1 MAVPKAPTS
10 GIREVHVSVKKS
22 RDYQAVEVSAVAA
35 LEPGADEGAALAKI
49 DELYALLAEDVEGR
63 IVQLTGTPQPVP
75 ARSDQE
81 QAVSLLQAMSDDAPP
96 PPSDDDA
103 PPFYDDEAWAARA
116 AQAAPS
122 PVADGVAGSF
132 LMAKKPDKAKGP
144 KEFRYLPVT
153 VVSKRELEDQSKNLA
168 VERGFALDQLIAF
181 DNRDRLDKPGWG
193 ACVVKA
199 RRGSDLAG
207 KLGDRDT
214 VGYTAWNAEGKLVLD
229 VWAKL

>member
-1 MAVPKAPTS
+1 MAVPKAPTV
-10 GIREVHVSVKKS
+10 GIREVHVSVKRS

-49 DELYALLAEDVEGR
+49 DELYALLAEDAEGR
-63 IVQLTGTPQPVP
+63 ISELTLPKAAGTQ
-75 ARSDQE
+75 DQ
-81 QAVSLLQAMSDDAPP
+81 AIAMLQQMSEVPP
-96 PPSDDDA
+96 PPTDDDA
-103 PPFYDDEAWAARA
+103 PPFYDDEAWAAK
-116 AQAAPS
+116 AQAAAPAQS
-122 PVADGVAGSF
+122 QF

-144 KEFRYLPVT
+144 KEFRYLPST
-153 VVSKRELEDQSKNLA
+153 VMSKRELEDAAKDLA
-168 VERGFALDQLIAF
+168 VQRGFPLDQVIAF

-199 RRGSDLAG
+199 RRGSDLAE

-214 VGYTAWNAEGKLVLD
+214 VGYAAWNVEGKLVLD

>member
-1 MAVPKAPTS
+1 MAVPKAPTV
-10 GIREVHVSVKKS
+10 GIREVHVSVKRS

-49 DELYALLAEDVEGR
+49 DELYALLSEDAEAR
-63 IVQLTGTPQPVP
+63 ISELTLPKAANTT
-75 ARSDQE
+75 D
-81 QAVSLLQAMSDDAPP
+81 QAVSLLQAMTDDPP

-103 PPFYDDEAWAARA
+103 PPFYDNESWAAIA
-116 AQAAPS
+116 SKASDSQ
-122 PVADGVAGSF
+122 F

-144 KEFRYLPVT
+144 KEFRYLPAT
-153 VVSKRELEDQSKNLA
+153 VMSKRELEDASKQLA
-168 VERGFALDQLIAF
+168 AERGFPLDQVIAF
-181 DNRDRLDKPGWG
+181 DNRDRMDKPAWG

-199 RRGSDLAG
+199 RRGSELAE

-214 VGYTAWNAEGKLVLD
+214 VGYTAWNVEGKLVLD

>member
-1 MAVPKAPTS
+1 MSVPKAPS
-10 GIREVHVSVKKS
+10 AGVKEVHVSVKRS

-49 DELYALLAEDVEGR
+49 EELYGLLAEDAETR
-63 IVQLTGTPQPVP
+63 IGLLTLPKAKGTQ
-75 ARSDQE
+75 D
-81 QAVSLLQAMSDDAPP
+81 QAVAMLQQMSDDAPP

-103 PPFYDDEAWAARA
+103 PPFYDDEAWAARQAKQPQEA
-116 AQAAPS
+116 AGQQ
-122 PVADGVAGSF
+122 F

-144 KEFRYLPVT
+144 KQFRYLSQDDM
-153 VVSKRELEDQSKNLA
+153 SKRELEDASKDLA
-168 VERGFALDQLIAF
+168 VQRGFPLDQLIAF

-199 RRGSDLAG
+199 RRGSDLAD

>member
-1 MAVPKAPTS
+1 MAVPKAPTV
-10 GIREVHVSVKKS
+10 GIREVHVSVKRS

-49 DELYALLAEDVEGR
+49 DELYALLAEDAEGR
-63 IVQLTGTPQPVP
+63 IGELTLPKAAGTQ
-75 ARSDQE
+75 DQ
-81 QAVSLLQAMSDDAPP
+81 AIAMLQQMTGDAP

-103 PPFYDDEAWAARA
+103 PPFYDNEGWATI
-116 AQAAPS
+116 
-122 PVADGVAGSF
+122 AGKASDSQF

-144 KEFRYLPVT
+144 KEFRYLPST
-153 VVSKRELEDQSKNLA
+153 VMSKRELEDASKQLA
-168 VERGFALDQLIAF
+168 VERGFPLDQVIAF

-199 RRGSDLAG
+199 RRGSDLAE

-214 VGYTAWNAEGKLVLD
+214 VGYAAWNVEGKLVLD

>member
-1 MAVPKAPTS
+1 MTVPKAPS
-10 GIREVHVSVKKS
+10 AGVKEVHVSVKRS

-49 DELYALLAEDVEGR
+49 DELYALLAEDAETRIGLLTLPKAEGT
-63 IVQLTGTPQPVP
+63 Q
-75 ARSDQE
+75 DQ
-81 QAVSLLQAMSDDAPP
+81 AIAMLQQMSDDVP

-103 PPFYDDEAWAARA
+103 PPFYDNEAWEAKKEAEKP
-116 AQAAPS
+116 AQQ
-122 PVADGVAGSF
+122 F
-132 LMAKKPDKAKGP
+132 LMAKKPEKARGP
-144 KEFRYLPVT
+144 KQFRYLST
-153 VVSKRELEDQSKNLA
+153 DDMSKRELEDASKDLA
-168 VERGFALDQLIAF
+168 VQRGFPLDELIAF

-199 RRGSDLAG
+199 RRGSDLAE

-214 VGYTAWNAEGKLVLD
+214 VGYTAWNADGKLVLD

>member
-1 MAVPKAPTS
+1 MSVPQAPTP
-10 GIREVHVSVKKS
+10 GIKEVHVSVKRS
-22 RDYQAVEVSAVAA
+22 RDYQAVEVSMVSA
-35 LEPGADEGAALAKI
+35 LEPGAGEGDALAQIDAMYRLLSEDAEAKI
-49 DELYALLAEDVEGR
+49 SELTLPAAK
-63 IVQLTGTPQPVP
+63 GT
-75 ARSDQE
+75 SDQ
-81 QAVSLLQAMSDDAPP
+81 AIAMLQQMTDNAP

-103 PPFYDDEAWAARA
+103 PPFYDNEAWGAKAVA
-116 AQAAPS
+116 PAVNAQ
-122 PVADGVAGSF
+122 F

-144 KEFRYLPVT
+144 KEFRYLPST
-153 VVSKRELEDQSKNLA
+153 VMSKRELEDASKQLA
-168 VERGFALDQLIAF
+168 AERGFPLDQVIAF

-199 RRGSDLAG
+199 RRGSDLAE

>member
-1 MAVPKAPTS
+1 MAVPKAPTV
-10 GIREVHVSVKKS
+10 GIREVHVSVKRS

-49 DELYALLAEDVEGR
+49 DGLYALLSEDAEAR
-63 IVQLTGTPQPVP
+63 ISELTLPKAANTT
-75 ARSDQE
+75 D
-81 QAVSLLQAMSDDAPP
+81 QAVSLLQAMADVPP

-103 PPFYDDEAWAARA
+103 PPFHASESWAAIA
-116 AQAAPS
+116 SKASDSQ
-122 PVADGVAGSF
+122 F

-144 KEFRYLPVT
+144 KEFRYLPTT
-153 VVSKRELEDQSKNLA
+153 VMSKRELEDASKQLA
-168 VERGFALDQLIAF
+168 AERGFPLDQVIAF

-199 RRGSDLAG
+199 RRGSELAE

-214 VGYTAWNAEGKLVLD
+214 VGYTAHNVEGKLVLD

>member
-1 MAVPKAPTS
+1 MAVPKAPTT
-10 GIREVHVSVKKS
+10 GIREVHVSVKRS

-49 DELYALLAEDVEGR
+49 DELYALLAEDAEAR
-63 IVQLTGTPQPVP
+63 ISELTLPKAANTTDR
-75 ARSDQE
+75 AI
-81 QAVSLLQAMSDDAPP
+81 SLLQAMTDDAP

-103 PPFYDDEAWAARA
+103 PPFYDNEAWAAKA
-116 AQAAPS
+116 VAPAVES
-122 PVADGVAGSF
+122 QF

-144 KEFRYLPVT
+144 KEFRYLPTT
-153 VVSKRELEDQSKNLA
+153 VMSKRELEDASKQLA
-168 VERGFALDQLIAF
+168 AERGFAADQVIAF
-181 DNRDRLDKPGWG
+181 DNRDRMDKPAWG

-199 RRGSDLAG
+199 RRGSDLAE

-214 VGYTAWNAEGKLVLD
+214 VGYTAWNVEGKLVLD

>member
-1 MAVPKAPTS
+1 MSVPKAPS
-10 GIREVHVSVKKS
+10 AGVKEVHVSVKRS

-49 DELYALLAEDVEGR
+49 DELYALLAEDADTRIGLLTLPKAEGT
-63 IVQLTGTPQPVP
+63 Q
-75 ARSDQE
+75 DQ
-81 QAVSLLQAMSDDAPP
+81 AIAMLQQMSDDVP

-103 PPFYDDEAWAARA
+103 PPFYDNEAWEAKKQAEA
-116 AQAAPS
+116 PAQQ
-122 PVADGVAGSF
+122 F

-144 KEFRYLPVT
+144 KQFRYLSEDDM
-153 VVSKRELEDQSKNLA
+153 SKRELEDASKDLA
-168 VERGFALDQLIAF
+168 VQRGFPLDQLIAF

-199 RRGSDLAG
+199 RRGSDLAE

>member
-1 MAVPKAPTS
+1 MAVPKAPTV
-10 GIREVHVSVKKS
+10 GIREVHVSVKRS

-49 DELYALLAEDVEGR
+49 DELYALLAEDAEGR
-63 IVQLTGTPQPVP
+63 IAELTLPKAAGAQ
-75 ARSDQE
+75 DQ
-81 QAVSLLQAMSDDAPP
+81 AIAMLQQMTDVP

-103 PPFYDDEAWAARA
+103 PEFYDNEAWAAKTV
-116 AQAAPS
+116 APAVES
-122 PVADGVAGSF
+122 RF

-144 KEFRYLPVT
+144 KEFRYLPST
-153 VVSKRELEDQSKNLA
+153 VMSKRELEDASKALA
-168 VERGFALDQLIAF
+168 AERGFPADQVIAF

-199 RRGSDLAG
+199 RRGSDLAE

>member
-1 MAVPKAPTS
+1 MAVPKAPTV
-10 GIREVHVSVKKS
+10 GIREVHVSVKRS

-49 DELYALLAEDVEGR
+49 DELYALLAEDAEGR
-63 IVQLTGTPQPVP
+63 IGELTLPKAAGTQ
-75 ARSDQE
+75 DQ
-81 QAVSLLQAMSDDAPP
+81 AIAMLQQMTDVP

-103 PPFYDDEAWAARA
+103 PEFYDNEAWAAKTV
-116 AQAAPS
+116 APAVES
-122 PVADGVAGSF
+122 RF

-144 KEFRYLPVT
+144 KEFRYLPST
-153 VVSKRELEDQSKNLA
+153 VMSKRELEDASKALA
-168 VERGFALDQLIAF
+168 AERGFPADQVIAF

-199 RRGSDLAG
+199 RRGSDLAE

>member
-1 MAVPKAPTS
+1 MAVPKAPVP
-10 GIREVHVSVKKS
+10 GITEIHVSVKRS
-22 RDYQAVEVSAVAA
+22 RDYQAVEVSAVET
-35 LEPGADEGAALAKI
+35 LEPGADEGTALGRI
-49 DELYALLAEDVEGR
+49 DYLYALLAEDAEAR
-63 IVQLTGTPQPVP
+63 IAQLTGAPQQ
-75 ARSDQE
+75 SKSEQE
-81 QAVSLLQAMSDDAPP
+81 QALNLLQAMTQDAPTP
-96 PPSDDDA
+96 TDDDA

-116 AQAAPS
+116 PQAAPS
-122 PVADGVAGSF
+122 AAPAPGNF

-144 KEFRYLPVT
+144 KEFRYLPAT
-153 VVSKRELEDQSKNLA
+153 VMSKRELEDASKALA
-168 VERGFALDQLIAF
+168 AERGFAADQLIAF

-199 RRGSDLAG
+199 RRGSDLAE

>member
-1 MAVPKAPTS
+1 MAVPKAPTV
-10 GIREVHVSVKKS
+10 GIREVHVSVKRS

-49 DELYALLAEDVEGR
+49 DGLYALLSEDAEAR
-63 IVQLTGTPQPVP
+63 ISELTLPKAANTT
-75 ARSDQE
+75 D
-81 QAVSLLQAMSDDAPP
+81 QAVSLLQAMTDVPP
-96 PPSDDDA
+96 PPSDNDA
-103 PPFYDDEAWAARA
+103 PPFHDNEAWAAKDPAPAPA
-116 AQAAPS
+116 AQTQ
-122 PVADGVAGSF
+122 F

-144 KEFRYLPVT
+144 KEFRYLPT
-153 VVSKRELEDQSKNLA
+153 TMVSKRELEDQSKALA
-168 VERGFALDQLIAF
+168 AAAGFVLDQVIAF

-199 RRGSDLAG
+199 RRGSELAE

-214 VGYTAWNAEGKLVLD
+214 VGYTAWNVEGKLVLD